1 MNKWLLTARRK
12 RGRLMRSTTKLH
24 VAQSL
29 ACWRAHP
36 TRIFESFRKLM
47 GANTVR
53 TSARKRD
60 GSVKVYQVYLTE
72 EGKKF
77 FTQTRISSPKYV

>member
-1 MNKWLLTARRK
+1 M
-12 RGRLMRSTTKLH
+12 
-24 VAQSL
+24 
-29 ACWRAHP
+29 
-36 TRIFESFRKLM
+36 M

>member
-1 MNKWLLTARRK
+1 VAFDGAPQARATHAIYNKASRRPIAS
-12 RGRLMRSTTKLH
+12 L
-24 VAQSL
+24 L
-29 ACWRAHP
+29 ACA
-36 TRIFESFRKLM
+36 SDADFRELSQGECLM